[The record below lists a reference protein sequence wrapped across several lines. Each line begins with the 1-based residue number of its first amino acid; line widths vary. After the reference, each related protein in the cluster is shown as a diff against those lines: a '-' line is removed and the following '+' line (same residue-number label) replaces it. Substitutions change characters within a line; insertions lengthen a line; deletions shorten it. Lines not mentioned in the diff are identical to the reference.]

1 MVLDDIP
8 LIDDSHSIDE
18 VSLLVEK
25 IKANRPML
33 LHGNSPASGFYFN
46 PLGLDSPDIFK
57 LRAPLVSHSLINF
70 DSSYSLKGWFL
81 WFTKEPYL
89 PGKETFISCFQVSCE
104 NILTPGISSELLIAK
119 QI

>member
-1 MVLDDIP
+1 MVSDDIP

-25 IKANRPML
+25 IKTNRPNF

-57 LRAPLVSHSLINF
+57 LRAPLVSHSQII
-70 DSSYSLKGWFL
+70 
-81 WFTKEPYL
+81 P
-89 PGKETFISCFQVSCE
+89 ETFLTKTTRKRIIISFSRSLVKTS
-104 NILTPGISSELLIAK
+104 
-119 QI
+119 

>member
-70 DSSYSLKGWFL
+70 DS
-81 WFTKEPYL
+81 
-89 PGKETFISCFQVSCE
+89 
-104 NILTPGISSELLIAK
+104 
-119 QI
+119 

>member
-1 MVLDDIP
+1 MVSDDIP

-25 IKANRPML
+25 IKTNRPNF

-57 LRAPLVSHSLINF
+57 LRAPLVSHSQII
-70 DSSYSLKGWFL
+70 
-81 WFTKEPYL
+81 P
-89 PGKETFISCFQVSCE
+89 ETFLTKTTRKRIFISFFQVSCE

>member
-1 MVLDDIP
+1 MLSDDIP

-25 IKANRPML
+25 IKTNRPNF

-57 LRAPLVSHSLINF
+57 LRAPLVRYSYINSKASLWPRA
-70 DSSYSLKGWFL
+70 SLVL
-81 WFTKEPYL
+81 RESEP
-89 PGKETFISCFQVSCE
+89 
-104 NILTPGISSELLIAK
+104 SELY
-119 QI
+119 